1 MSSSNQAA
9 NSELEVQ
16 LEVER
21 QRAQKAPLRVGWGV
35 GDGDSRGSVF
45 HLANGEPMGTP
56 MSLAYHVLSS
66 LLTLKT
72 VRLLNQ
78 SRFTF

>member
-21 QRAQKAPLRVGWGV
+21 QRAQKAPLRASFFRVGWGV
-35 GDGDSRGSVF
+35 GDGDCGLARGSVF
-45 HLANGEPMGTP
+45 HLANGEPQ
-56 MSLAYHVLSS
+56 SS
-66 LLTLKT
+66 
-72 VRLLNQ
+72 
-78 SRFTF
+78 

>member
-56 MSLAYHVLSS
+56 KFLKVEAESAEGATKRK
-66 LLTLKT
+66 LL
-72 VRLLNQ
+72 Q
-78 SRFTF
+78 AG